1 MTKKTLGSSSLL
13 KDATKEAQAGKI
25 DLESTVLMT
34 PEQLKPKEKR
44 TAGKM
49 TYITPS
55 EMEAFLGMIG
65 PETYSNA
72 VRELILEFIKNNNE
86 K

>member
-1 MTKKTLGSSSLL
+1 
-13 KDATKEAQAGKI
+13 
-25 DLESTVLMT
+25 
-34 PEQLKPKEKR
+34 
-44 TAGKM
+44 M